1 MDLKNKKIFLCKK
14 IKRSK
19 TNKKYIFDIC
29 KDKRNKN
36 EFCEDNLSL
45 ITHYKNQLNEKI
57 IFKKETFF
65 LIDDIL
71 VPSFFKTKPPFSIV
85 IVPVSALWAIA
96 EIGILPSAAISAS
109 NVAAPIENV
118 TSFKNTDEKH
128 KNKIRID
135 FIFRRKDDLWF
146 IN

>member
-71 VPSFFKTKPPFSIV
+71 VPSF
-85 IVPVSALWAIA
+85 L
-96 EIGILPSAAISAS
+96 
-109 NVAAPIENV
+109 N
-118 TSFKNTDEKH
+118 
-128 KNKIRID
+128 D
-135 FIFRRKDDLWF
+135 FIQSNLQIQEKLKKYNETSYQFKDKEDVEIYMITKSSIISEEL
-146 IN
+146 INEKII

>member
-71 VPSFFKTKPPFSIV
+71 VPSFLNDYIQSNLQIQEKLKKYNEISYQFKDKEE
-85 IVPVSALWAIA
+85 A
-96 EIGILPSAAISAS
+96 EIYLITKSSIIS
-109 NVAAPIENV
+109 
-118 TSFKNTDEKH
+118 DE
-128 KNKIRID
+128 
-135 FIFRRKDDLWF
+135 L
-146 IN
+146 INEKLIKF

>member
-71 VPSFFKTKPPFSIV
+71 VPSFLNDYIQSNLQIQEKLKKYNETSYQFKDKEDVEIYMITKSSI
-85 IVPVSALWAIA
+85 
-96 EIGILPSAAISAS
+96 ISEELI
-109 NVAAPIENV
+109 N
-118 TSFKNTDEKH
+118 EK
-128 KNKIRID
+128 II
-135 FIFRRKDDLWF
+135 
-146 IN
+146 

>member
-29 KDKRNKN
+29 KNKRNKN

-71 VPSFFKTKPPFSIV
+71 VPSFLNDYIQSNLQIQEKLKKYNETSYQFKDKEDVEIYMITKSSI
-85 IVPVSALWAIA
+85 
-96 EIGILPSAAISAS
+96 ISEELI
-109 NVAAPIENV
+109 N
-118 TSFKNTDEKH
+118 EK
-128 KNKIRID
+128 II
-135 FIFRRKDDLWF
+135 
-146 IN
+146 

>member
-29 KDKRNKN
+29 KYKRNKN

-71 VPSFFKTKPPFSIV
+71 VPSFLNDYIQSNLQIQEKLKKYNETSYQFKDKEDVEIYMITKSSI
-85 IVPVSALWAIA
+85 
-96 EIGILPSAAISAS
+96 ISEELI
-109 NVAAPIENV
+109 N
-118 TSFKNTDEKH
+118 EK
-128 KNKIRID
+128 II
-135 FIFRRKDDLWF
+135 
-146 IN
+146 

>member
-29 KDKRNKN
+29 KNKRNKN

-71 VPSFFKTKPPFSIV
+71 VPSFLNDYIQ
-85 IVPVSALWAIA
+85 
-96 EIGILPSAAISAS
+96 S
-109 NVAAPIENV
+109 NLQIHQEKIIQLIIK
-118 TSFKNTDEKH
+118 KNLLSK
-128 KNKIRID
+128 R
-135 FIFRRKDDLWF
+135 
-146 IN
+146 